1 MKGSPDKLRMMR
13 ILFPHEEKSK
23 LGKQKSKFGEIHEH
37 HRKNCWDLNNKNSGG
52 YIKKKDIWMQLQKV
66 VTD

>member
-1 MKGSPDKLRMMR
+1 MKRKASW
-13 ILFPHEEKSK
+13 EKR
-23 LGKQKSKFGEIHEH
+23 KSKFGEIHEH
-37 HRKNCWDLNNKNSGG
+37 RRKNCWDLNNKNSGG